1 VLVTPLY
8 PPAAAF
14 EQPVGGP
21 YKLSLEDASLAELMN
36 VPAAWDIVTK
46 HFPSVKLVTSMPMMK
61 PHLRNLTV
69 RTLSTF
75 VPNGSAEVYAAV
87 DRELSLLPPITAPV
101 E

>member
-14 EQPVGGP
+14 VQPVGGP
-21 YKLSLEDASLAELMN
+21 YKLNLADASLAELMN

-46 HFPSVKLVTSMPMMK
+46 HFPSVKFVTSMPLMK

-75 VPNGSAEVYAAV
+75 VPNGSPELYALV
-87 DRELSLLPPITAPV
+87 DQELSQLPPITEPV
-101 E
+101 Q